1 MKYNYIVENDSVFG
15 LTILERGSNE
25 FFSEKRRW
33 RVSYLR
39 DVTNISDNKSFQR
52 TKKWLIE
59 NYPELLI

>member
-1 MKYNYIVENDSVFG
+1 MKYNYMIENDSVFG
-15 LTILERGSNE
+15 FTILEHGSNE

-39 DVTNISDNKSFQR
+39 DGTNISDNKSFQR

-59 NYPELLI
+59 NHPELLI